1 MEKHKLPQRKK
12 IRLKNCDYSGGSSY
26 FVTIC
31 LKKTTDLFLWD
42 KEKTE
47 KWIEFSS
54 PVFLVDTSDAK
65 ENSTSDY
72 DVVFENLPLSEVGL
86 TVKRQIEKIA
96 EVYRD
101 VTVPFYVIMAN
112 HIHLLVDN
120 YNFEDKISL
129 SRVIGNFKRAVSREL
144 GVSIWQKSFYE
155 SVLSTEQR
163 YNDAFDYI
171 YYNPFFSLVRTPYIQ
186 KLIAED
192 EENNKRI

>member
-1 MEKHKLPQRKK
+1 M
-12 IRLKNCDYSGGSSY
+12 
-26 FVTIC
+26 
-31 LKKTTDLFLWD
+31 
-42 KEKTE
+42 
-47 KWIEFSS
+47 
-54 PVFLVDTSDAK
+54 FLVDTSEAK

-72 DVVFENLPLSEVGL
+72 DVVFENLPLSEAGL

>member
-54 PVFLVDTSDAK
+54 PVFLVDTSEAK

-72 DVVFENLPLSEVGL
+72 DVVFENLPLSEAGL
-86 TVKRQIEKIA
+86 TVKRQIEKNCRSLPRCNCA
-96 EVYRD
+96 
-101 VTVPFYVIMAN
+101 F
-112 HIHLLVDN
+112 LC
-120 YNFEDKISL
+120 YNGKSYSF
-129 SRVIGNFKRAVSREL
+129 IG
-144 GVSIWQKSFYE
+144 
-155 SVLSTEQR
+155 
-163 YNDAFDYI
+163 
-171 YYNPFFSLVRTPYIQ
+171 
-186 KLIAED
+186 
-192 EENNKRI
+192 